1 MEKYKQ
7 RKSYECK
14 LYNKESAWQMI
25 FEKSLLTIQAFWQMQ
40 NIENLLTEGMEIQA
54 EEGEGGSNTREILEL
69 REVSL
74 SLNNVMF
81 FNQHFG
87 S

>member
-54 EEGEGGSNTREILEL
+54 EEGGGGVQTPEKFWSLE
-69 REVSL
+69 RSL
-74 SLNNVMF
+74 SLSIM
-81 FNQHFG
+81 
-87 S
+87 